1 MQKKF
6 NLFLFLLI
14 IFFNIQVSLFAKDKI
29 ELIGN
34 KNISSST
41 ILSLAPKDISLLDSD
56 KINTFQKKLYETGF
70 FEKVDINIKNNK
82 IVITFIEN
90 PLVNF
95 FFIEGVKNKE
105 ILQKIYDLS
114 QIKENNIYQA
124 HLVKN
129 DVKNISIFLNKL
141 G

>member
-14 IFFNIQVSLFAKDKI
+14 IFYNMQVSLFANDKI

-41 ILSLAPKDISLLDSD
+41 ILSLAPKDISLLELD

-70 FEKVDINIKNNK
+70 FEKVDINIRNNK

-95 FFIEGVKNKE
+95 F
-105 ILQKIYDLS
+105 L
-114 QIKENNIYQA
+114 
-124 HLVKN
+124 
-129 DVKNISIFLNKL
+129 
-141 G
+141 